1 MDMVVLVSFVI
12 IAVTLLFLIGRGPR
26 AREHCSRIASGPSVG
41 IDPTLLT
48 RYRVVLEYIY

>member
-1 MDMVVLVSFVI
+1 MDMVVLRSFAI